1 MRPLSRWGPRVVR
14 RVVPHSVRR
23 RLRAPAIGSIVALLV
38 ALATTGFTYQLLS
51 RAEAGAD
58 RYGGP
63 TPVAVASHDMAA
75 GHVVRDGDVQ
85 VTRLP
90 RQAVPRA
97 AVAVAP
103 VGRPLRVSIEE
114 GQVVTRRQVA
124 DRGSSP
130 IAAALP
136 TGMAA
141 VAVPRGD
148 HPLPLRRGDL
158 VEVLLVDPDS
168 GAAEPIDDAAPVLT
182 VD

>member
-97 AVAVAP
+97 ALAVAP

-130 IAAALP
+130 IAAAVTSSRCCWSTQTPAPRSPSTTRRPCSPWTRTSPSSRSHP
-136 TGMAA
+136 TSS
-141 VAVPRGD
+141 PTS
-148 HPLPLRRGDL
+148 RR
-158 VEVLLVDPDS
+158 
-168 GAAEPIDDAAPVLT
+168 
-182 VD
+182 